1 MYQEI
6 KPSKGI
12 DNVIDT
18 FWTFSKNK
26 SNENFKVLP
35 DTCADLIFDLKQ
47 NKGFLSGIMNNYQFR
62 ELTTESNL
70 IGVRFKIEKFGFL
83 SQTPLDVT
91 KNLRVDLSEILPSK
105 NLVALNRLSKLGKKT
120 DKIDLLEKFI
130 ETAFK
135 QNLQNQDQIVLS
147 VAEKIRSLQG
157 IVNVRNLAKL
167 HHLSL
172 RQLERRFKSYV
183 GLTVKEFSNI
193 VRFNNAKK
201 SIATFTKTS
210 LLEIAFDMGFYDH
223 SHMTYEFQRISGENP
238 SFFR

>member
-105 NLVALNRLSKLGKKT
+105 NLVALNRLSELGKK
-120 DKIDLLEKFI
+120 
-130 ETAFK
+130 
-135 QNLQNQDQIVLS
+135 QI
-147 VAEKIRSLQG
+147 K
-157 IVNVRNLAKL
+157 
-167 HHLSL
+167 
-172 RQLERRFKSYV
+172 
-183 GLTVKEFSNI
+183 
-193 VRFNNAKK
+193 
-201 SIATFTKTS
+201 
-210 LLEIAFDMGFYDH
+210 
-223 SHMTYEFQRISGENP
+223 
-238 SFFR
+238 

>member
-105 NLVALNRLSKLGKKT
+105 NLVALNRLSELGKKT

-130 ETAFK
+130 ESAFK

-147 VAEKIRSLQG
+147 VAEKIRSLQ
-157 IVNVRNLAKL
+157 
-167 HHLSL
+167 
-172 RQLERRFKSYV
+172 
-183 GLTVKEFSNI
+183 
-193 VRFNNAKK
+193 
-201 SIATFTKTS
+201 
-210 LLEIAFDMGFYDH
+210 
-223 SHMTYEFQRISGENP
+223 
-238 SFFR
+238 